1 MVWFKTEEQPKPQK
15 SQEEFEIDLA
25 KKVSESVTSTLPNT
39 VGEIVK
45 QYFEQDPTLAEL
57 RQTMAASR
65 ERAEQQRRQQTEQST
80 QTEQQRLA
88 EAREN
93 MDDNTRTYVDRQFE
107 LLNRTAQQTSARELR
122 RSIFEDAE
130 NYEYYTGDVKRKVDE
145 MLDRE
150 PLQSQNSPDVIRNAY
165 KVIVFEHMKDIQDKK
180 LRSRLASVSAPTA
193 QSGQNQVDP
202 NALPEL
208 SAEEKTYASKM
219 GIKLE
224 DWAKSKKEYIEEE
237 SIRV

>member
-1 MVWFKTEEQPKPQK
+1 MAWFKQEEQPKPQK

-25 KKVSESVTSTLPNT
+25 KKVTESVASALPQT
-39 VGEIVK
+39 VGEVVK
-45 QYFEQDPTLAEL
+45 QYFEQDPTLTEL

-65 ERAEQQRRQQTEQST
+65 ERQLEQQRRQSEQTS

-93 MDDNTRTYVDRQFE
+93 MDDHTRTYVDRQFE
-107 LLNRTAQQTSARELR
+107 VLNRTAQQTSARELR

-150 PLQSQNSPDVIRNAY
+150 PLQAQNTPDVIRNAY
-165 KVIVFEHMKDIQDKK
+165 KVVVFEHMKDIQDKK
-180 LRSRLASVSAPTA
+180 LRSRLSSVSAPVSTPG
-193 QSGQNQVDP
+193 QSQVDP

-208 SAEEKTYASKM
+208 TDEEKLYAGKM

-224 DWAKSKKEYIEEE
+224 DWAKSKKEYAEEV